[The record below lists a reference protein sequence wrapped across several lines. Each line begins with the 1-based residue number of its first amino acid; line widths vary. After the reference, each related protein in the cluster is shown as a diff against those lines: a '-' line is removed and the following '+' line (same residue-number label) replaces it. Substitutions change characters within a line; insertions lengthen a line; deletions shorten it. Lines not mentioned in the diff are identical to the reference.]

1 MGLGTT
7 LSCTDMIMNPFGGT
21 NGKITFAENP
31 VLRPGI
37 ELPLGTDVCLIRKN
51 SIVEMTSKHWN
62 QDQPFILVSA
72 QHYRKLNKTSDSS
85 HSLHH
90 CAAGA
95 ILKKHKEG
103 MSSYLRLS

>member
-1 MGLGTT
+1 
-7 LSCTDMIMNPFGGT
+7 
-21 NGKITFAENP
+21 
-31 VLRPGI
+31 
-37 ELPLGTDVCLIRKN
+37 
-51 SIVEMTSKHWN
+51 MTSKHWN

-103 MSSYLRLS
+103 MSSYLCLSWEVPSVFNIHCHDIVRIYPLCGD